1 MRVCVCV
8 VWGSVRYAANC
19 REKMVLNRTGTID
32 KTDTIQNRNSEES
45 YCIDW
50 RAYKVNWPNLVSC
63 SFETVMRDINTV
75 L

>member
-45 YCIDW
+45 YCN
-50 RAYKVNWPNLVSC
+50 A
-63 SFETVMRDINTV
+63 T
-75 L
+75 